1 MIHIRQATADDALY
15 VGQRLRQRDV
25 DEVRAASGLSP
36 EAALTASLAVS
47 RAAWAVIGA
56 APVAVF
62 GVAEVTPEV
71 GAPWLLA
78 TDEFKAHTKY
88 LLRHTE
94 GYLQQ
99 MFRWYPQLMNYVDVR
114 NADSLRYLRRAGF
127 VFTAYEPEFG
137 VERRP
142 FLQFMRTT
150 HV

>member
-1 MIHIRQATADDALY
+1 MTHIRLATPDDALY

-25 DEVRAASGLSP
+25 DEVRAASGLTP
-36 EAALTASLAVS
+36 EAALSASLAVS
-47 RAAWAVIGA
+47 TSAWVVLDGT
-56 APVAVF
+56 PVAVF
-62 GVAEVTPEV
+62 GVAPIADGI

-78 TDEFKAHTKY
+78 TDAFRAQSRY
-88 LLRHTE
+88 LMRHSE
-94 GYLQQ
+94 EYLQR
-99 MFRWYPQLMNYVDVR
+99 MLGEYPVLMNYVDVR
-114 NADSLRYLRRAGF
+114 NADSLRYLRRVGF